1 LRITNEYGELVSAQL
16 CDSAGRVD
24 LSMLRFGH
32 GYRIQ
37 LGGVDPS
44 IYADCI
50 LKIRDEKG
58 NVLREIKFN
67 MNGFADLELLPL
79 SFTELNLLPLE
90 DESVLRIN
98 IEGQLYH
105 QQPGDVGSDEPITI
119 LDEEGIPLA
128 IAYTNSSGRFRFT
141 DVKPQSE
148 YTFKLSTE
156 TAARNVLITDKGEKI
171 TLPVLDAE
179 IKYLRVIPE
188 EAIELIDEYNQKI
201 VVSPKDLF
209 VINRIYYEY
218 NSSKL
223 TGEASAQ
230 LDQIAMV
237 MQRNPKILVELR
249 SHTDSRGDASY
260 NKMLSA
266 KRAKS
271 AVAYL
276 NKKGISANRFK
287 AEGLGEEELINECAD
302 GIECSD
308 PEHSINRRTEIRLS
322 KMADSR

>member
-1 LRITNEYGELVSAQL
+1 
-16 CDSAGRVD
+16 
-24 LSMLRFGH
+24 
-32 GYRIQ
+32 
-37 LGGVDPS
+37 
-44 IYADCI
+44 
-50 LKIRDEKG
+50 
-58 NVLREIKFN
+58 
-67 MNGFADLELLPL
+67 
-79 SFTELNLLPLE
+79 
-90 DESVLRIN
+90 
-98 IEGQLYH
+98 
-105 QQPGDVGSDEPITI
+105 
-119 LDEEGIPLA
+119 
-128 IAYTNSSGRFRFT
+128 
-141 DVKPQSE
+141 
-148 YTFKLSTE
+148 
-156 TAARNVLITDKGEKI
+156 
-171 TLPVLDAE
+171 VLDAE